1 MSYIMNVRKLSA
13 TLGLCA
19 VASVLLG
26 SCVAPTPADRIAE
39 NPVIFNS
46 LPANQ
51 QVLVQ
56 RGQICNGMTP
66 DAVLLAWGA
75 PDTAPIIG
83 EKNNHKTE
91 RWVYR
96 RYEPVT
102 VVADMPYGPYGLHG
116 CCDPFYSN
124 TGTAFI
130 PQDVA
135 FVEFTDGKVSSWARA
150 TQ

>member
-1 MSYIMNVRKLSA
+1 MNVRKLSA

-19 VASVLLG
+19 VVSCFLG
-26 SCVAPTPADRIAE
+26 SCAAPTPADRIAE

-46 LPANQ
+46 LPTKQ

-56 RGQICNGMTP
+56 QGQICNGMTP

-96 RYEPVT
+96 SYEPVT
-102 VVADMPYGPYGLHG
+102 VVADAPCGPYGWYG
-116 CCDPFYSN
+116 YCDSFCSN

-150 TQ
+150 ANK